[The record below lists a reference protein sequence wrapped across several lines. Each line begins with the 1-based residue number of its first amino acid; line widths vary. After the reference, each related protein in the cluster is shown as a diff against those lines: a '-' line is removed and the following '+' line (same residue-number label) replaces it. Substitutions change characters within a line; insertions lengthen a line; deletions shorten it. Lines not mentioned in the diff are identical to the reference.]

1 MSNDQQHEEYTI
13 LTSSGSNNRGQM
25 SQPHLTFT
33 PPTQIFR
40 SEWQRFPEFHAW
52 LRPIDGDVTKAWCIA
67 CERIFRADLKSLR
80 VHGVSKAHV
89 RMVRAHC
96 PNADDNPIPPIEY
109 NVVTDKKGTYG
120 IAVVTNKEDK
130 SSLASRALY
139 MNQTNPTEEIITSE
153 MAAQSQRDKYVVV
166 SLPNEDD
173 DDNDGPQATSSKTQ
187 YIQKEVNVIDETGN
201 LVSVV
206 TEHHVHKNKGKI
218 RYPGQSCNNN

>member
-1 MSNDQQHEEYTI
+1 MSNNQEHEEYTI
-13 LTSSGSNNRGQM
+13 VTSTGSNNRSQM

-52 LRPIDGDVTKAWCIA
+52 LRPIEGDVTKAWCVA
-67 CERIFRADLKSLR
+67 CERVFRADLKSLR

-89 RMVRAHC
+89 RMVRARC
-96 PNADDNPIPPIEY
+96 PNADDNPVQPIEY
-109 NVVTDKKGTYG
+109 NVVSDKKGTYG

-130 SSLASRALY
+130 SSLASRAALY

-153 MAAQSQRDKYVVV
+153 MAAHSRDKYVVV

-173 DDNDGPQATSSKTQ
+173 DDIEEGPQTSSSNTQ

-206 TEHHVHKNKGKI
+206 TEHHVQKNKGKI
-218 RYPGQSCNNN
+218 

>member
-1 MSNDQQHEEYTI
+1 MSNNQHHEEYTI
-13 LTSSGSNNRGQM
+13 LTSSSPNIRGQM
-25 SQPHLTFT
+25 SQPHITFT
-33 PPTQIFR
+33 PPTQVFR

-52 LRPIDGDVTKAWCIA
+52 LRPIEGDVSKAWCIA
-67 CERIFRADLKSLR
+67 CERVFRADLKSLR

-89 RMVRAHC
+89 RMVRARC
-96 PNADDNPIPPIEY
+96 PDADDNPVSPIEY

-120 IAVVTNKEDK
+120 IAVVTNKDDK

-153 MAAQSQRDKYVVV
+153 MAAQSRDKYVVV

-173 DDNDGPQATSSKTQ
+173 DDNERPQSSSSNTQ

-206 TEHHVHKNKGKI
+206 TEHHVQKNKGKT
-218 RYPGQSCNNN
+218 